1 METLSEFMNES
12 DVRFSVVIP
21 IYNKAPYI
29 ERAAKSVL
37 TQSVTDLELILVCD
51 PSTDGSED
59 IVKSIVDDRI
69 RVFYRDEP
77 GPGGYAAR
85 NLGINKA
92 RGRWVSLLDADDMWY
107 PDHLN
112 KIFELTNLYPDK
124 RVFTTS
130 RLIEEKGRVKTDKF
144 SNYYRSNKNN
154 SKEFSFSDYLK
165 LSFDLDKPFNSNSIA
180 FERICVD
187 KKLFPEGKVNRSGD
201 ILAWLK
207 LTCQANGF
215 AWSSYL
221 GSHTYKDVVG
231 VSKTSLPSIQYNFEF
246 AEPLYK
252 KCNKKE
258 SKMLDRYL
266 NRLVKVAWFE
276 HKRANSKISP
286 LWSYFKFK
294 NSFFYCLFWS
304 LISILP
310 RKAVGKLTKLKIF
323 FSNIKI

>member
-29 ERAAKSVL
+29 ERAVKSVL
-37 TQSVTDLELILVCD
+37 TQSITELELILVCD

-59 IVKSIVDDRI
+59 VVKSIVDDRI
-69 RVFYRDEP
+69 RVFYRDKP

-92 RGRWVSLLDADDMWY
+92 RGRWIALLDADDMWY

-112 KIFELTNLYPDK
+112 QIFELTNLYPDK
-124 RVFTTS
+124 KVFTTS

-144 SNYYRSNKNN
+144 SNYYRSNKYHN
-154 SKEFSFSDYLK
+154 KKFSFYDYLK
-165 LSFDLDKPFNSNSIA
+165 LSFDLDKPFNSNSIVFA
-180 FERICVD
+180 KECVNENV
-187 KKLFPEGKVNRSGD
+187 FPEGKVKRSGD

-207 LTCQANGF
+207 LTFYAKGF

-221 GSHTYKDVVG
+221 GSHTYKDIVG
-231 VSKTSLPSIQYNFEF
+231 VSKTNLPSIEYSFEF
-246 AEPLYK
+246 AKPIYS
-252 KCNKKE
+252 KCNEKE
-258 SKMLDRYL
+258 SEMLDKYL

-276 HKRANSKISP
+276 HRRSNSNILP
-286 LWSYFKFK
+286 LWSYFKFRK
-294 NSFFYCLFWS
+294 SIIYCSFWS
-304 LISILP
+304 IISILP
-310 RKAVGKLTKLKIF
+310 TSLVKVLT
-323 FSNIKI
+323 NIKTNLLYKN